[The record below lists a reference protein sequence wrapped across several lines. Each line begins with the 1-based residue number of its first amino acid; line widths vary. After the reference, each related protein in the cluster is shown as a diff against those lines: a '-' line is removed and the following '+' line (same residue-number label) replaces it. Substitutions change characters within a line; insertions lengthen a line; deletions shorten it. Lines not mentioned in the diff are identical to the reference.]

1 VKPLS
6 LRSLGF
12 AAVWCLLGSLSWAQI
27 GGLGP
32 SPQRITIKEA
42 RIEPAQVPIG
52 GEATL
57 LVTVSIEEGWHI
69 YSIQKAEFQEPTTF
83 KIVAPEGVE
92 IAGPVKE
99 PKPHIQKNDFGD
111 TIYHEGEITFRVP
124 IRFAKSLTGRQTVRV
139 RMGYMACD
147 ASGCEPPTSESFKAR
162 VELVPATSG
171 TDQAERGDGEGTGAI
186 SEVALRHA
194 LEDVL
199 DPKISALR
207 EDLESEIESLKQTI
221 QPLIP
226 EVPEPLPEPPSLD
239 GMKATLE
246 VVDKKIRA
254 GETAALKLHIESP
267 EPVDPGRLDDF
278 YMDVG
283 DSERIQDVEAV
294 SVTRSEDGLS
304 LDFVLEV
311 QAKSLARSGKES
323 RDVAVSIP
331 LQVEGLEFEKE
342 LDGLH
347 LELEFGLP
355 SLWAWVLKAA
365 VAALLALLTP
375 CVFPMIPVTVSFFT
389 KQAERKHENP
399 LVLPT
404 VYVVG
409 IVVSFVAIG
418 AGVTAIFKAQG
429 VQALATNGWVQG
441 AFGVLFILFSLSLF
455 GMFALKPPA
464 FLMARAGKVQGKGGL
479 TGTLGMG
486 LLFSLT
492 SFTCTAPLVG
502 AILVDAAQSGEWQL
516 PIIGM
521 FVFSFVLAIP
531 FFFLSLFPRLLSS
544 MPKSGGWMNRVK
556 VTLGFLEMA
565 FSFKFIGAM
574 DAYFGWGVFTRDVIL
589 WIWVGLF
596 LMNAVYLLGFI
607 AFPHDGKVER
617 AGPAA
622 GSIAI
627 VLLVFAL
634 FLSQGAQGR
643 RMPYLVESLMPPALE
658 HEQSEGKLG
667 WEGRIEDNWEAA
679 LEEATTR
686 GVALFVD
693 FTGFT

>member
-1 VKPLS
+1 MKPLS
-6 LRSLGF
+6 LRILGL
-12 AAVWCLLGSLSWAQI
+12 AAVWCVVGSLSWGQI

-32 SPQRITIKEA
+32 SPQRITIKKA
-42 RIEPAQVPIG
+42 RVEPARVPVG
-52 GEATL
+52 GEATVV
-57 LVTVSIEEGWHI
+57 VTVEVEPGWHI
-69 YSIQKAEFQEPTTF
+69 YSVKKAEFQSPTSF
-83 KIVAPEGVE
+83 KIVAPQGVE
-92 IAGPVKE
+92 VTGPVQE

-111 TIYHEGEITFRVP
+111 VIYHEGEVTFRIP
-124 IRFAKSLTGRQTVRV
+124 IKFPESLTGRQTVRV
-139 RMGYMACD
+139 KMDYMACD

-162 VELVPATSG
+162 VELVSAPKG
-171 TDQAERGDGEGTGAI
+171 VEGTAGGGDVPAGAV
-186 SEVALRHA
+186 SESALRRA

-199 DPKISALR
+199 DPRISALR
-207 EDLESEIESLKQTI
+207 DDLESEIASLKRTLE
-221 QPLIP
+221 PLVP
-226 EVPEPLPEPPSLD
+226 EVPEPPPDPPSLD
-239 GMKATLE
+239 GLRATLE
-246 VVDKKIRA
+246 VLEGDIRA
-254 GETAALKLHIESP
+254 GETATLKLHVESP
-267 EPVDPGRLDDF
+267 EPVDAGRLDDF

-283 DSERIQDVEAV
+283 DSERIRDVEV
-294 SVTRSEDGLS
+294 ISVDPSEDGRS
-304 LDFVLEV
+304 LDFLLQV
-311 QAKSLARSGKES
+311 QATPLARSGKES

-342 LDGLH
+342 LEGLH
-347 LELEFGLP
+347 LELDFGLP
-355 SLWAWVLKAA
+355 SLWAWILKAA

-399 LVLPT
+399 LLLPT

-418 AGVTAIFKAQG
+418 AGVTAIFEAQG
-429 VQALATNGWVQG
+429 VQAIATNGWVQG
-441 AFGVLFILFSLSLF
+441 AFGILFIFFSLSLF

-502 AILVDAAQSGEWQL
+502 AILVDAAQSHEWQL

-531 FFFLSLFPRLLSS
+531 FFFLSLFPRFLSS

-556 VTLGFLEMA
+556 VTLGFLELA

-574 DAYFGWGVFTRDVIL
+574 DAYFGWGLFTRDVIL
-589 WIWVGLF
+589 WVWVGLF

-607 AFPHDGKVER
+607 AFPHDGKVDR
-617 AGPAA
+617 AGPVA

-627 VLLVFAL
+627 VFLVFSL

-658 HEQSEGKLG
+658 HEQSEGRLG

-679 LEEATTR
+679 LEEASTR